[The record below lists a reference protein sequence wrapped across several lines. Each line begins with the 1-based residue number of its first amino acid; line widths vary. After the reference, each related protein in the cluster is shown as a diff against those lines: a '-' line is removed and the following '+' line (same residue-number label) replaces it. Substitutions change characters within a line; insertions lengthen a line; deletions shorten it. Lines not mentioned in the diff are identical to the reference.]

1 MGEAHGPLPPLRLL
15 RAGASAAA
23 AVVLGLAGH
32 LAAGG
37 AFTLAGTLLAFAAVL
52 APSWLLA
59 GRERGWILIAAVQVG
74 AQQVIHPLLAG
85 VAPEP
90 AALPHDVMFF
100 LHVLGALAMATWLRL
115 GERRAWAAA
124 RRLAARIVTWAVR
137 FLAGAARPAGPVV
150 RRRPSRGVVALPAAV
165 LLRHAVVRR
174 GPPLP
179 A

>member
-1 MGEAHGPLPPLRLL
+1 MGEAYGLLPPLRLV
-15 RAGASAAA
+15 RAGASAGAA
-23 AVVLGLAGH
+23 TVLGLTGH
-32 LAAGG
+32 IAAGG
-37 AFTLAGTLLAFAAVL
+37 AFTLTGTLLAFAAVL

-59 GRERGWILIAAVQVG
+59 GRERGWTFIAAVQVV
-74 AQQVIHPLLAG
+74 AQQVIHPLLTG

-100 LHVLGALAMATWLRL
+100 LHVLGALAMAAWLRL

-124 RRLAARIVTWAVR
+124 RRLAARILHWAIR

-150 RRRPSRGVVALPAAV
+150 RPRQSGTVALPVAV

>member
-1 MGEAHGPLPPLRLL
+1 MGEANGSLPPLRLV
-15 RAGASAAA
+15 RAGASAGAA
-23 AVVLGLAGH
+23 TVLGLAGH

-37 AFTLAGTLLAFAAVL
+37 AFSLVGTLLAFAAVL

-59 GRERGWILIAAVQVG
+59 GRERGWTAIAVVQVV

-85 VAPEP
+85 ATSEP

-100 LHVLGALAMATWLRL
+100 LHVLGALAMAAWLRL

-124 RRLAARIVTWAVR
+124 RRLAARILRWAVR
-137 FLAGAARPAGPVV
+137 FLAGAARPAGPAV
-150 RRRPSRGVVALPAAV
+150 RPHPADAVALPVAA